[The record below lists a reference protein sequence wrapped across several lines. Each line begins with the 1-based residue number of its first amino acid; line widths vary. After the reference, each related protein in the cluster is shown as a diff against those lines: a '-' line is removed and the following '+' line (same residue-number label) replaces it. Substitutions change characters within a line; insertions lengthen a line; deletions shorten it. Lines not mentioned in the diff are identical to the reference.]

1 MLTKKLQRFFW
12 IYLTKNFVIVGMDDF
27 QVREAARKCAFV
39 RITTNNYF
47 RVAEFRD
54 KNRGSEY
61 RDKLAREEI
70 GFFAELGDT
79 MVGSIWAT
87 MNRSQ
92 SPAIARGYMRL
103 MPNEALIHDI
113 VTGEKS
119 RGLGVGPFMVG
130 RMASILLKEFGV
142 SRIIIDVN
150 IKNNSSLRMMAK
162 AGLRV
167 REQVL
172 AISAFGKLA
181 FEMVLRRYV

>member
-1 MLTKKLQRFFW
+1 
-12 IYLTKNFVIVGMDDF
+12 MDDF

-130 RMASILLKEFGV
+130 RMALILLKEFGV
-142 SRIIIDVN
+142 SRINMQVN
-150 IKNNSSLRMMAK
+150 FINKSSLRLMGK
-162 AGLRV
+162 VGLPVRV
-167 REQVL
+167 QYLQV
-172 AISAFGKLA
+172 SGFGN
-181 FEMVLRRYV
+181 